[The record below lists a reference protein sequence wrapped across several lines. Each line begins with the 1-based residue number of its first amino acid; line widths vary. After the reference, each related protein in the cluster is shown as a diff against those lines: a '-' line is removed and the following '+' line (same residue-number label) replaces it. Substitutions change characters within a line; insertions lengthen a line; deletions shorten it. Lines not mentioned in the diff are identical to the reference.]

1 MKIWLLLI
9 IILLIGVWLINNK
22 SIEKFTCIRTGCNG
36 NICSDRPVMTP
47 CDWKCEYGCYK
58 NADCV
63 NINGKCQFI
72 KTGKFNDCL
81 KLCKDNTLLSQIPI

>member
-1 MKIWLLLI
+1 MKIWLLPI

-47 CDWKCEYGCYK
+47 CDWKCEYGLSDMIYDSL
-58 NADCV
+58 NF
-63 NINGKCQFI
+63 IGKQ
-72 KTGKFNDCL
+72 NS
-81 KLCKDNTLLSQIPI
+81 KD